1 MFVIDTGNS
10 GEAMGDMI
18 QKTGKQDWMDPYVRT
33 LVGYTPDV
41 DDMLMIKLI
50 DANATAPKKALP
62 ISELNQTEIKLLP
75 KMKEHDRIKV
85 TDDLKIYLTKLG
97 MKIAEGAKKMYE

>member
-1 MFVIDTGNS
+1 MGNVK
-10 GEAMGDMI
+10 
-18 QKTGKQDWMDPYVRT
+18 QKSKQDWMDPYVRT
-33 LVGYTPDV
+33 LVGHNPDV

-50 DANATAPKKALP
+50 DANATAPKKALS

-85 TDDLKIYLTKLG
+85 TDNLKIYLTKIG